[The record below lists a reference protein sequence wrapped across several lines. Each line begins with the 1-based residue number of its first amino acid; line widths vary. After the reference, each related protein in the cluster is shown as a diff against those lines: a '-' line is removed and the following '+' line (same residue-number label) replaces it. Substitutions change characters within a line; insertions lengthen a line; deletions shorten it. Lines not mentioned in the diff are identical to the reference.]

1 MKVKI
6 IVTYLI
12 IGLFVALYT
21 WLFGDTAHKS
31 FMYNLGGGLVWPAV
45 MFPSLGKAIG
55 GLILAGF
62 IGYVVLNNRR

>member
-6 IVTYLI
+6 IVTYLV

-45 MFPSLGKAIG
+45 MFPSLGKVIG

-62 IGYVVLNNRR
+62 IGYAVLNNRR

>member
-6 IVTYLI
+6 IVTYLV

-31 FMYNLGGGLVWPAV
+31 FMYNLGGGFVWPAV
-45 MFPSLGKAIG
+45 MFPSLGKVIG

-62 IGYVVLNNRR
+62 IGYAVLNNRR